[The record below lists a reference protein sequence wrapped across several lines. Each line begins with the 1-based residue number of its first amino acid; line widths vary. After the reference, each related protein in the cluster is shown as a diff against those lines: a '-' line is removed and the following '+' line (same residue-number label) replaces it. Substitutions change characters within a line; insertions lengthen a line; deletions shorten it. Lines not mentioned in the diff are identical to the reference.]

1 MNYYTILQLIVVT
14 TSYIFFSLCT
24 SDKGKIAQLLIANNN
39 DDIWYHLI
47 YKVYNPKQFLEK
59 SRLVTTEDN
68 P

>member
-39 DDIWYHLI
+39 DDIW
-47 YKVYNPKQFLEK
+47 
-59 SRLVTTEDN
+59 
-68 P
+68 